1 MEHNSLPQIQ
11 EVLELIAQAKEY
23 GIEMLER
30 IEKLN
35 SYATQIQGR
44 NVFVKNCLK
53 EQAQLF
59 AILLEQ
65 NPEMEI
71 FKSSINQVQEALLHS
86 TALQQLNERSLEVLD
101 QSANNTEEQEGI
113 TKASVLL
120 KSVINCLDMLMGH
133 QIKEIAKITDS
144 NQNANQDLSEQNLAN
159 LKNHFKKG

>member
-44 NVFVKNCLK
+44 NVFVQNCLK

-101 QSANNTEEQEGI
+101 QSANNTEDQEGI